1 MIHADY
7 RDLKGKTALITGG
20 SGHLGKS
27 ICTEFAN
34 QGINL
39 VILDQTTLD
48 EQVLGDLKGKDVTV
62 DFFQVDLESN
72 ESRKEFIERMVRE
85 DRDLDFLVNN
95 AAFVGTADASG
106 WSVKFENQ
114 SIDSWRKALEVN
126 LTAPFHLVQGLEILL
141 KKSKHASVV
150 NLGSIYGSLGPNW
163 ELYNGTEMGNPA
175 AYAASKGGLIQLTK
189 WLATTLAPQIRVN
202 CVSPGGIERQQDP
215 TFAAK
220 YINRTPLKRMATEDE
235 IVSSILFLIS
245 DASKY
250 ITGQNL
256 QVDGGWGV
264 W

>member
-1 MIHADY
+1 MIHAEY

-20 SGHLGKS
+20 SGHLGKA
-27 ICTEFAN
+27 ICVEFAN
-34 QGINL
+34 QGVNL
-39 VILDQTTLD
+39 IILDKLNPD
-48 EQVLGDLKGKDVTV
+48 EQVLGNLKQKDVTV
-62 DFFQVDLESN
+62 DFFQVDLEST
-72 ESRKEFIERMVRE
+72 ESRKEFIEMAVKE
-85 DRDLDFLVNN
+85 DKELDFLVNN

-114 SIDSWRKALEVN
+114 SIESWRRALEVN

-141 KKSKHASVV
+141 RKSKHASIV

-163 ELYNGTEMGNPA
+163 ELYKGTEMGNPA

-202 CVSPGGIERQQDP
+202 CVSPGGIERQQDIK
-215 TFAAK
+215 FATK
-220 YINRTPLKRMATEDE
+220 YIDRTPLKRMATEEE

-250 ITGQNL
+250 ITGQNF